1 VIGRFEDLEA
11 LQGGLRGLGLP
22 VGSWEHR
29 WMANTLCRLEDAEVL
44 RGVLRMLDAFEEL
57 DDVRSVNTN
66 LEADEGLMEALIT

>member
-1 VIGRFEDLEA
+1 
-11 LQGGLRGLGLP
+11 
-22 VGSWEHR
+22 
-29 WMANTLCRLEDAEVL
+29 MANTLCRLEDAEVL